1 MKIIVLDTNIIYQD
15 FWFRSPQIRTLIHNT
30 LALNLKFYIPEI
42 VFDETISCFKKALV
56 KKTNEFNVY
65 RNKLERCVNTDIE
78 IVEFDIDAIM
88 LSYQNFLKTKFSGLH
103 QIVPYPENAH
113 KEISHRAISRIKPFS
128 ELTKRKKVAGY
139 RDTLIWMTILEIAK
153 NNHDGIVFITNNT
166 SDFYENS
173 ELHNDLKTDLKQIGK
188 SEGFVT
194 IYQTVGEFFN
204 TEIKNDL
211 QKIEELEKKFK
222 SNEIEG
228 LDHDFILEKINE
240 YYTYNMVS
248 YSLPYSNSDEVL
260 ISYLEPVIGEFDR
273 VWKIDEN
280 EFAFH
285 FYVDA
290 IIEFEYFISNYEILG
305 KDLDDIEIQ
314 DRNWNDHVMQA
325 SKSESVSISVSISYD
340 LENKEVI
347 DLESALS

>member
-15 FWFRSPQIRTLIHNT
+15 FWFRSPQIRTLIHNY

-42 VFDETISCFKKALV
+42 VFDETISCFKKALIE
-56 KKTNEFNVY
+56 KIREFKVC
-65 RNKLERCVNTDIE
+65 RNKLANCVNTE
-78 IVEFDIDAIM
+78 IKIIEFDIDTIV
-88 LSYQNFLKTKFSGLH
+88 LSYKKFLKTKFSGFH
-103 QIVPYPENAH
+103 QIVTYPENPH
-113 KEISHRAISRIKPFS
+113 KELSHRAISRIKPFT

-153 NNHDGIVFITNNT
+153 SNHDEVVFITNNT

-173 ELHNDLKTDLKQIGK
+173 ELHNDLKNDLKQIGK
-188 SEGFVT
+188 SESFVT
-194 IYQTVGEFFN
+194 IYQTVDEFFN
-204 TEIKNDL
+204 REIKNDL

-222 SNEIEG
+222 SNNIEG

-248 YSLPYSNSDEVL
+248 YSLPYSNSDEVS
-260 ISYLEPVIGEFDR
+260 ISYLEPEIGEFDS

-280 EFAFH
+280 EYAFH

-290 IIEFEYFISNYEILG
+290 MIDFEYFINNYEILG

-314 DRNWNDHVMQA
+314 DRNWNDHVMQV
-325 SKSESVSISVSISYD
+325 SKSESVSISVSISYE

-347 DLESALS
+347 DLECDLS